1 MSAIDGGAC
10 HFWSV
15 YLLAAGHAAAD
26 AAGAVPVGYSQVPEA
41 AGEVWSAHS
50 TVHVP
55 AVRGAAWRPTAVH
68 HRQVG
73 ERRRS
78 RGRCVSAGS
87 TFGVLT
93 HSAVVGPVVL
103 QWFHGKRAHASA
115 K

>member
-1 MSAIDGGAC
+1 M
-10 HFWSV
+10 
-15 YLLAAGHAAAD
+15 
-26 AAGAVPVGYSQVPEA
+26 
-41 AGEVWSAHS
+41 
-50 TVHVP
+50 
-55 AVRGAAWRPTAVH
+55 H

-103 QWFHGKRAHASA
+103 QWFQGREPRARDVPRVRQENGRLAHVFARPRSRVGRHSGTLGTVYEKRVRVTY
-115 K
+115 